1 MTKYR
6 AAVDFVDLQDGRHSY
21 HAGDTFPRAGLTVD
35 AARLSELAGSDNRA
49 RKPLIVAVEEP
60 DAAPEEM
67 PEQPV
72 KRRVKRRD

>member
-1 MTKYR
+1 MTTYR
-6 AAVDFVDLQDGRHSY
+6 AACEFADLTDGRHRY

-60 DAAPEEM
+60 DAAPEEK
-67 PEQPV
+67 PKQPV
-72 KRRVKRRD
+72 KRRVKKRD